1 MRELL
6 INAAKHAKVSEATLS
21 CLCDGSQV
29 TLVVGDDG
37 CGFDTA
43 GFPGTLP
50 ERPSF
55 GLRSIYER
63 ITKYRRKNGNRQQP
77 RQRRHDHFD
86 RAMLHYRKGGPP
98 MIRIILVDDHTM
110 VREALR
116 VVLEQDSGLQV
127 VAEAGDGETALR
139 MAEEWA
145 PDVVVMDVALPGQ
158 SGIEI
163 TRRLLAKHPD
173 IKVLALSTY
182 LDRRIIQ
189 QMLDAGACGYIAK
202 STAGTELK
210 QGIHS
215 VFEGRKYLCSQAAAL
230 VAGSSRPAPGESG
243 NQPLSRR
250 ELQVATLLAEGKT
263 APEIAAELYISQS
276 TVDVHRRN
284 LMRKLE
290 LHNVVDLTKYAIRTG
305 LILP

>member
-1 MRELL
+1 
-6 INAAKHAKVSEATLS
+6 
-21 CLCDGSQV
+21 
-29 TLVVGDDG
+29 
-37 CGFDTA
+37 
-43 GFPGTLP
+43 
-50 ERPSF
+50 
-55 GLRSIYER
+55 
-63 ITKYRRKNGNRQQP
+63 
-77 RQRRHDHFD
+77 
-86 RAMLHYRKGGPP
+86 

-139 MAEEWA
+139 MVEELT

-158 SGIEI
+158 SGIET

-215 VFEGRKYLCSQAAAL
+215 VFEGRNYLCSQVAAL
-230 VAGSSRPAPGESG
+230 VANNLRDPRSASGKSG

>member
-1 MRELL
+1 
-6 INAAKHAKVSEATLS
+6 
-21 CLCDGSQV
+21 
-29 TLVVGDDG
+29 
-37 CGFDTA
+37 
-43 GFPGTLP
+43 
-50 ERPSF
+50 
-55 GLRSIYER
+55 
-63 ITKYRRKNGNRQQP
+63 
-77 RQRRHDHFD
+77 
-86 RAMLHYRKGGPP
+86 

-116 VVLEQDSGLQV
+116 VVLEQDSSLQV

-139 MAEEWA
+139 MAEKLL

-173 IKVLALSTY
+173 IKVLGLSTY
-182 LDRRIIQ
+182 LDRRIVQ
-189 QMLDAGACGYIAK
+189 QMLDAGAHGYIAK

-210 QGIHS
+210 QGIHN
-215 VFEGRKYLCSQAAAL
+215 VFEGRRYLCSQVAAL
-230 VAGSSRPAPGESG
+230 VADSSRPAHEESG
-243 NQPLSRR
+243 KQPLSRR

-263 APEIAAELYISQS
+263 APDIATELHISPS

-290 LHNVVDLTKYAIRTG
+290 LHNVVELTKYAIRTG